1 MVDTDTQRVRLEQ
14 LCRNRVVGWRL
25 SEGAS
30 VAADGERGG
39 DSDGHRYTVCAPG
52 AAVPEQSGR
61 LATLRG
67 RLSSGWWREGRG

>member
-1 MVDTDTQRVRLEQ
+1 MDTDTQCVRLEQ

-30 VAADGERGG
+30 VAAGGERGG
-39 DSDGHRYTVCAPG
+39 VSDGHRYTACAPG

-67 RLSSGWWREGRG
+67 RLSSG

>member
-1 MVDTDTQRVRLEQ
+1 MDTDTQRVRLEQ

-39 DSDGHRYTVCAPG
+39 VSAGHRYTACAPG
-52 AAVPEQSGR
+52 ADGR
-61 LATLRG
+61 SCAGTEWSAGDSQRAPQ
-67 RLSSGWWREGRG
+67 